1 MTYTIA
7 IKNMNPAELAS
18 LELLLCRGK
27 DKCQLHD
34 DKQCIDIADKLLL
47 SIHQLQRNN

>member
-1 MTYTIA
+1 MMYTIS
-7 IKNMNPAELAS
+7 IKNINKAELAS

-27 DKCQLHD
+27 EKCQLHD
-34 DKQCIDIADKLLL
+34 DRQCIDIADKLLL